1 VLFLGASVS
10 QVEAIRR
17 ARDLGLRV
25 VAIDADPDAVGFADA
40 DVAETIDF
48 SKVEE
53 VIELARRHRVD
64 GVLAVSTDRAVPIA
78 AAVAHRLGLPG
89 VDTATAYAMTD
100 KHVMRERLAAAG
112 VIQPR
117 HARLASIENA
127 AEAFDMIGGPAVLKP
142 TDSGGQR
149 GVFLVESV
157 EELRRLLPEALGQSR
172 KREAILE
179 QYLPGSELNGIVV
192 VTDGKPHVITLSDR
206 LRPPGPG
213 FGVGWIHLF
222 PSALDSGTLERAA
235 KAAADAVIALGLR
248 EGIGFPQLIATPS
261 EIHVVEVAAR
271 IPAGQ
276 MADLVRVGVGVD
288 LFEIAIR
295 QALGEPVNADFWR
308 PRFRQPLAI
317 RFFTAS
323 PGVLPVGRI
332 KSISGL
338 DRVRDAAGVVKA
350 ELYMRPGE
358 MINPVQVDADRRGYV
373 IAVADEPQAALEL
386 ADKAALALQVEVE
399 TPRSDADGP
408 VDQPQRPVRN
418 AG

>member
-17 ARDLGLRV
+17 ARDLGHRV

-48 SKVEE
+48 SNVED
-53 VIELARRHRVD
+53 VIAVARRHRVD
-64 GVLAVSTDRAVPIA
+64 AVLAVSTDRAVPIA
-78 AAVAHRLGLPG
+78 AAVAQQLGLPG
-89 VDTATAYAMTD
+89 VDPTTAHAMTD
-100 KHVMRERLAAAG
+100 KYAMRERLAAAG

-117 HARLASIENA
+117 HTRLAGVEDA
-127 AEAFDMIGGPAVLKP
+127 AEAFGVIGNPAVLKP

-157 EELRRLLPEALGQSR
+157 EDLRRHLPETLAYSR
-172 KREAILE
+172 GHEAILE

-192 VTDGKPHVITLSDR
+192 VTDGEAHVITLSDR
-206 LRPPGPG
+206 LRPPGRG

-222 PSALDSGTLERAA
+222 PSALDAVTLERAA
-235 KAAADAVIALGLR
+235 EAAAAAVVALGLR
-248 EGIGFPQLIATPS
+248 EGIGFPQLIVTPS

-276 MADLVRVGVGVD
+276 MADLVRIGVGVD
-288 LFEIAIR
+288 LFEIALR
-295 QALGEPVNADFWR
+295 QALGEPLNADLWR
-308 PRFRQPLAI
+308 QKFRQPLAI

-332 KSISGL
+332 KTISGL

-358 MINPVQVDADRRGYV
+358 TINPVQVDADRRGYV
-373 IAVADEPQAALEL
+373 VAIADEPQTALGL

-399 TPRSDADGP
+399 VEQTDADGASDHP
-408 VDQPQRPVRN
+408 QQPAPS